1 MAAMLTRNRQSSDS
15 RQAEIVATM
24 VRLSAARS
32 PSEITTVDIAHEMN
46 VTQGALFRHFPSKEA
61 IRLAVVEWIATTLL
75 AELQSARAA
84 APDALQAL
92 RKMFM
97 AHVRF
102 AMTYPGAPRLI
113 FGELQQPE
121 DSPVRQGVLAIMR
134 RYRQMLAETFAVA
147 VAAKLIRDDLDLQAA
162 AGLFLG
168 AVQGLVIQSML
179 QHSPAG
185 MEVQAAGV
193 LELYLAGL
201 ERAS

>member
-1 MAAMLTRNRQSSDS
+1 ML
-15 RQAEIVATM
+15 
-24 VRLSAARS
+24 
-32 PSEITTVDIAHEMN
+32 
-46 VTQGALFRHFPSKEA
+46 
-61 IRLAVVEWIATTLL
+61 
-75 AELQSARAA
+75 
-84 APDALQAL
+84 
-92 RKMFM
+92 
-97 AHVRF
+97 
-102 AMTYPGAPRLI
+102 
-113 FGELQQPE
+113 GEPC
-121 DSPVRQGVLAIMR
+121 
-134 RYRQMLAETFAVA
+134 AVA